1 MFALLFFLIAAN
13 NIIKVVRDSIFLSQH
28 AAAELPYV
36 YLYSGF
42 LAGLSIAFYGRY
54 ASRISL
60 DRLMMGSL
68 AFITLGVLF
77 FWYLLEFHDA
87 GWVHYAFYIWA
98 SIVVMVAV
106 AQFWTFA
113 EELFTAREGK
123 RLFGTLTTGGTLGG
137 ILGAFGA
144 RWAMSLHLETIELLW
159 LVAVL
164 LVCALGICRLATGQ
178 PGRSVGSPKDVHAP
192 DAALPSTDGIIK
204 LMRKSPYLAAVGAL
218 IFVSVI
224 VSTLID
230 FQFKVAA
237 KEVYVTGDS
246 LSEFFASY
254 YGWLNV
260 ITLFAQLA
268 LTGQL
273 LALIGLYPS
282 LFFLPVGLL
291 FGSLALLVHPGLLTA
306 TGTRLGDAALRPS
319 IHRGVMEMLYF
330 PVPSAVKTRIRPF
343 LDVGVERLGDGTAGF
358 IILFFFLT
366 STPGFTALVYF
377 CIALIIAWLALLP
390 FLRRGYLEALLS
402 ALKTREVAI
411 EADDVTYED
420 KAIVDAV
427 AKILESPD
435 EQSLLFG
442 LELAERLDSGA
453 MLSRLPRS
461 LLRHPSPVVQSR
473 ILKFLSTCTDCG
485 GVDDYLFK
493 SLKQDRSL
501 PAIRQA
507 LAAAEKRQDLQPIK
521 NVIFELDSRATKG
534 RARQALVAH
543 GESAVRPLRDALFD
557 SLISPA
563 VRLHIPRT
571 LSKIGSQSAMD
582 ALLGAL
588 EHGDGA
594 IRYRVFLGLEEM
606 ARRFP
611 DLRLDRGAIENAVVS
626 DAKRY
631 YKRFVI
637 FFVLFS
643 EWQET
648 DIEGSWLLRRALLDS
663 LERVKERVVYLL
675 SLIYP
680 PAVISRALA
689 VLRSGDPVKRA
700 YATELLD
707 NFLTGKIKRFLFPLF
722 EDAPEARQF
731 QKFLAL
737 LGWKSFNSHAALE
750 ELLQQEDVWL
760 RAATIWEIGL
770 RGLVGFEEKLQSFR
784 TSEDAILK
792 ETAELVLSGVA
803 FGHQNEEAYDDRKGH
818 PS

>member
-1 MFALLFFLIAAN
+1 
-13 NIIKVVRDSIFLSQH
+13 
-28 AAAELPYV
+28 
-36 YLYSGF
+36 
-42 LAGLSIAFYGRY
+42 
-54 ASRISL
+54 
-60 DRLMMGSL
+60 
-68 AFITLGVLF
+68 
-77 FWYLLEFHDA
+77 
-87 GWVHYAFYIWA
+87 
-98 SIVVMVAV
+98 
-106 AQFWTFA
+106 
-113 EELFTAREGK
+113 
-123 RLFGTLTTGGTLGG
+123 
-137 ILGAFGA
+137 
-144 RWAMSLHLETIELLW
+144 
-159 LVAVL
+159 
-164 LVCALGICRLATGQ
+164 
-178 PGRSVGSPKDVHAP
+178 
-192 DAALPSTDGIIK
+192 
-204 LMRKSPYLAAVGAL
+204 
-218 IFVSVI
+218 
-224 VSTLID
+224 
-230 FQFKVAA
+230 
-237 KEVYVTGDS
+237 
-246 LSEFFASY
+246 
-254 YGWLNV
+254 
-260 ITLFAQLA
+260 
-268 LTGQL
+268 
-273 LALIGLYPS
+273 
-282 LFFLPVGLL
+282 
-291 FGSLALLVHPGLLTA
+291 
-306 TGTRLGDAALRPS
+306 
-319 IHRGVMEMLYF
+319 
-330 PVPSAVKTRIRPF
+330 VKARIRPF
-343 LDVGVERLGDGTAGF
+343 LDVVVERLADGSAGF

-377 CIALIIAWLALLP
+377 CIALIIAWFALLP

-427 AKILESPD
+427 AKILQSPD

-473 ILKFLSTCTDCG
+473 ILKFLSTCTDRD

-493 SLKQDRSL
+493 SLKQDWSL
-501 PAIRQA
+501 AAIRQA
-507 LAAAEKRQDLQPIK
+507 LAAAGKGPDLQPIE
-521 NVIFELDSRATKG
+521 NVIFELDSRTTKG
-534 RARQALVAH
+534 RARQALVAY
-543 GESAVRPLRDALFD
+543 GETAVRPLREALFD
-557 SLISPA
+557 PLISPA

-582 ALLGAL
+582 ALLDAL

-626 DAKRY
+626 DAQRY

-643 EWQET
+643 AWEEPKF
-648 DIEGSWLLRRALLDS
+648 EGSWLLRRALLDS
-663 LERVKERVVYLL
+663 LERVKERMVYLL

-680 PAVISRALA
+680 PAAISRALT

-707 NFLTGKIKRFLFPLF
+707 NLLTGKIKRFLFPLF
-722 EDAPEARQF
+722 EDAPDARQF

-737 LGWKSFNSHAALE
+737 LGWKNFDSDAALK

-770 RGLVGFEEKLQSFR
+770 RGLAGYEERLQSFR
-784 TSEDAILK
+784 NSDDVVLK

-803 FGHQNEEAYDDRKGH
+803 HGRPREEAYDDRKGH

>member
-42 LAGLSIAFYGRY
+42 LAGLSIAVYGRY

-68 AFITLGVLF
+68 AFITLGVLV
-77 FWYLLEFHDA
+77 FWYLLIFHDA

-144 RWAMSLHLETIELLW
+144 RWAMSLHLGTIQLLW
-159 LVAVL
+159 LVSGL
-164 LVCALGICRLATGQ
+164 LVCAFGIGRLATGRS
-178 PGRSVGSPKDVHAP
+178 GRAVGNPKDLQVP
-192 DAALPSTDGIIK
+192 STALPSTDGIIS
-204 LMRKSPYLAAVGAL
+204 LLRKSPYLVAIGAL
-218 IFVSVI
+218 IYLSVI

-237 KEVYVTGDS
+237 KEAYVTGNS

-273 LALIGLYPS
+273 LALMGLYPS

-291 FGSLALLVHPGLLTA
+291 FGSLALLVHPGLFTA

-330 PVPSAVKTRIRPF
+330 PIPSAVKAKVKTF
-343 LDVGVERLGDGTAGF
+343 LDVVVERMGDGSAGF
-358 IILFFFLT
+358 IILVFFLPG
-366 STPGFTALVYF
+366 TPGFTALVYF
-377 CIALIIAWLALLP
+377 CIALILIWLALLP

-402 ALKTREVAI
+402 ALKTRELAI
-411 EADDVTYED
+411 EADDITYKD
-420 KAIVDAV
+420 KAVVDAA
-427 AKILESPD
+427 AKMLESPD

-442 LELAERLDSGA
+442 LELSERLDSGA
-453 MLSRLPRS
+453 ILSRLPRS
-461 LLRHPSPVVQSR
+461 LLRHSSPAVQSR
-473 ILKFLSTCTDCG
+473 ILKFLLTCSDRG
-485 GVDDYLFK
+485 GVDDYLCRTI
-493 SLKQDRSL
+493 SEDPSVL
-501 PAIRQA
+501 AIRKA
-507 LAAAEKRQDLQPIK
+507 LAAAEKRKDLQPIK

-534 RARQALVAH
+534 RAREALIEN
-543 GESAVRPLRDALFD
+543 GEAAVRPLRDALFN
-557 SLISPA
+557 SLISRA

-571 LSKIGSQSAMD
+571 LSKIESQSAMD
-582 ALLGAL
+582 ALLSAL
-588 EHGDGA
+588 EHEDGA
-594 IRYRVFLGLEEM
+594 VRYRVFLGLEEM

-611 DLRLDRGAIENAVVS
+611 DLQLDRRAIENAVIL

-648 DIEGSWLLRRALLDS
+648 HIEGSWLLRRALLDS
-663 LERVKERVVYLL
+663 LERVKERAVYLL

-707 NFLTGKIKRFLFPLF
+707 NLLTGKIKRFLFPLF
-722 EDAPEARQF
+722 EDAPDARQF
-731 QKFLAL
+731 QKFLTL

-750 ELLQQEDVWL
+750 ELLEQDDVWL

-770 RGLVGFEEKLQSFR
+770 RGLAGYEERLQAFR
-784 TSEDAILK
+784 NSEDVVLK

-803 FGHQNEEAYDDRKGH
+803 RGHPREEAYDHRKGH

>member
-1 MFALLFFLIAAN
+1 MVALLLFLIAAN

-42 LAGLSIAFYGRY
+42 LAGLSIAVYGRY

-60 DRLMMGSL
+60 DRLMIRSL
-68 AFITLGVLF
+68 ASIALSVLF

-87 GWVHYAFYIWA
+87 GWVHYAFYVWA

-113 EELFTAREGK
+113 GELFTPREGK
-123 RLFGTLTTGGTLGG
+123 RLFGTLATGGTLGG

-144 RWAMSLHLETIELLW
+144 KWSMSLHLETIELLW
-159 LVAVL
+159 LVAGL
-164 LVCALGICRLATGQ
+164 LVCALGICRLATG
-178 PGRSVGSPKDVHAP
+178 RSLRAVASPKDVP
-192 DAALPSTDGIIK
+192 EPSTVPPSTDGIIR
-204 LMRKSPYLAAVGAL
+204 LLRKFPYLAVIGAL
-218 IFVSVI
+218 VFVSVI

-237 KEVYVTGDS
+237 KEAYVTGDS

-291 FGSLALLVHPGLLTA
+291 FGSLALLVHPALVVA
-306 TGTRLGDAALRPS
+306 AVTRMGDAALRPS

-330 PVPSAVKTRIRPF
+330 PVPSAVKARIRPF
-343 LDVGVERLGDGTAGF
+343 LDVVVERLGDGSAGF

-366 STPGFTALVYF
+366 GAPGFTALVYF

-390 FLRRGYLEALLS
+390 LLRRGYLEALLS
-402 ALKTREVAI
+402 ALKTRELAI
-411 EADDVTYED
+411 EADDITYED
-420 KAIVDAV
+420 KTIVDAV
-427 AKILESPD
+427 AKILERPD

-453 MLSRLPRS
+453 ILSRLPRS
-461 LLRHPSPVVQSR
+461 LLRHPSPVVQNR
-473 ILKFLSTCTDCG
+473 IVKFLSACTDRG
-485 GVDDYLFK
+485 GVDDDLFTT
-493 SLKQDRSL
+493 LRQDRSL
-501 PAIRQA
+501 LAVRQA
-507 LAAAEKRQDLQPIK
+507 LAAAEKRKDLQPIK
-521 NVIFELDSRATKG
+521 NLIFELDSRATKG
-534 RARQALVAH
+534 RARQTLVEY
-543 GESAVRPLRDALFD
+543 GEAAVRPLREALFD
-557 SLISPA
+557 PLISPA

-588 EHGDGA
+588 EHENGA
-594 IRYRVFLGLEEM
+594 IRYKAFLGLEEM

-611 DLRLDRGAIENAVVS
+611 DLQLDRGAIENAVVA

-648 DIEGSWLLRRALLDS
+648 HIEGSWLLHRALLDS
-663 LERVKERVVYLL
+663 LERIKERAVYLL

-680 PAVISRALA
+680 PAVIRRALA

-707 NFLTGKIKRFLFPLF
+707 NLLTGKIKRFLFPLF
-722 EDAPEARQF
+722 EDAPDARQF
-731 QKFLAL
+731 QKFLGL
-737 LGWKSFNSHAALE
+737 LGWRSFISHAAL
-750 ELLQQEDVWL
+750 
-760 RAATIWEIGL
+760 
-770 RGLVGFEEKLQSFR
+770 
-784 TSEDAILK
+784 
-792 ETAELVLSGVA
+792 
-803 FGHQNEEAYDDRKGH
+803 
-818 PS
+818 

>member
-1 MFALLFFLIAAN
+1 MLALLLFLIAAN

-28 AAAELPYV
+28 AVAELPYV

-42 LAGLSIAFYGRY
+42 LAGLSIAVYGRY

-87 GWVHYAFYIWA
+87 GWVHYAFYVWA

-123 RLFGTLTTGGTLGG
+123 RLFGTLATGGTLGG

-144 RWAMSLHLETIELLW
+144 KWSMSLHLETIELLW
-159 LVAVL
+159 LVAGL
-164 LVCALGICRLATGQ
+164 LVCALGICRLATGRS
-178 PGRSVGSPKDVHAP
+178 GRAVGNPKDLQATST
-192 DAALPSTDGIIK
+192 ALPMTDGIIS
-204 LMRKSPYLAAVGAL
+204 LLHKSPYLVAIGAL

-237 KEVYVTGDS
+237 KEAYITGDS

-273 LALIGLYPS
+273 LAVIGLYPS

-291 FGSLALLVHPGLLTA
+291 FGSLALLVHPALLVA
-306 TGTRLGDAALRPS
+306 TITRLGDAALRPS

-330 PVPSAVKTRIRPF
+330 PVPSAVKARIRPF
-343 LDVGVERLGDGTAGF
+343 LDVVVERLGDGSAGF

-366 STPGFTALVYF
+366 GTPGFTALVYF

-390 FLRRGYLEALLS
+390 FLRRGYLEVLLS

-411 EADDVTYED
+411 EADDITYKD

-442 LELAERLDSGA
+442 LELAEKLDSRA
-453 MLSRLPRS
+453 MLSRLPRN

-473 ILKFLSTCTDCG
+473 ILKFLSTCTDRS

-493 SLKQDRSL
+493 SLRQDRSL
-501 PAIRQA
+501 LAVRQA
-507 LAAAEKRQDLQPIK
+507 LAAAEQRQDLQPIK
-521 NVIFELDSRATKG
+521 NVIFELDSRVTKG
-534 RARQALVAH
+534 RARQALVEY
-543 GESAVRPLRDALFD
+543 GEAAVRPLREALFD
-557 SLISPA
+557 PFISPA

-588 EHGDGA
+588 EHQDGA

-611 DLRLDRGAIENAVVS
+611 NLRLDRRAIENAVVS

-643 EWQET
+643 EWQEPA
-648 DIEGSWLLRRALLDS
+648 IEGSWLLRRALLDS
-663 LERVKERVVYLL
+663 LERVKERAVYLL

-680 PAVISRALA
+680 PHCDQP
-689 VLRSGDPVKRA
+689 RS
-700 YATELLD
+700 
-707 NFLTGKIKRFLFPLF
+707 N
-722 EDAPEARQF
+722 
-731 QKFLAL
+731 
-737 LGWKSFNSHAALE
+737 
-750 ELLQQEDVWL
+750 
-760 RAATIWEIGL
+760 
-770 RGLVGFEEKLQSFR
+770 
-784 TSEDAILK
+784 
-792 ETAELVLSGVA
+792 GVA
-803 FGHQNEEAYDDRKGH
+803 IG
-818 PS
+818 